1 MLHSHIIWSDKIS
14 IFRIHLYLEI
24 WIKKTFRF
32 VTRVPFSINTYS
44 SYDTLVSDD
53 TYGCSCASFATIY
66 TDRYMWYGPKTTFF
80 PIIAYMTRVHFCAKK
95 SHIILWWWYASPKK
109 RNVCGII
116 RLKNDISFGT
126 YCPTYIYIYIYWYT
140 VLIGIRYSYLL
151 LIYILIYIWKN
162 IFGTKSINYIDTSG
176 HNRKT
181 SPLSCP
187 SATNMYNNK
196 LYIMCR

>member
-116 RLKNDISFGT
+116 RRKNDISFGT
-126 YCPTYIYIYIYWYT
+126 YCPTYIYIYLLVYRSNRNS
-140 VLIGIRYSYLL
+140 VLVPITY
-151 LIYILIYIWKN
+151 IYINIHLKKYIRHE
-162 IFGTKSINYIDTSG
+162 INQ
-176 HNRKT
+176 
-181 SPLSCP
+181 
-187 SATNMYNNK
+187 
-196 LYIMCR
+196 LYRHEWP